1 MVSADDATSE
11 NLLPWLGS
19 GFLASGA
26 AATDDVVEDAATPF
40 DRRRHGMIVGM
51 GAAAF
56 VVESAEATRERG
68 IQPICE
74 VLGAVTANS
83 AYHGT
88 RLDVEH
94 IGQVMENLVR
104 QAEARG
110 MDRHATA
117 RETVFVS
124 HETYTPARGG
134 SAAAEINALRHVFG
148 RDADAVVI
156 TNTKGFTGHAM
167 GAGIEDVVAIKALET
182 GIVPPVPNFKE
193 PDPELGMLNLSTGG
207 AYPVRYALR
216 LAAGFGSQ
224 IAMALLRWTPV
235 PDGRRRSPDDLGYGY
250 RIVEPATWQRWLDR
264 VSGQAGA
271 RLEVVQRR
279 LRVVDGAAPAVT
291 AVPVAP
297 EPVALAEPV
306 IAPQPVAVPE
316 PLPEP
321 AAATATAAPAAAAAA
336 ADDVTA
342 AVVDIVSGLTGYPPE
357 LLDVDLDMEADLG
370 VDTVKQAEVFA
381 AVRERFNVAR
391 DDNLKLRDFPTLSH
405 VIGWSRRRRPFPR
418 PRRSRPRRKPRRR
431 NRPTTGYHAGYRS
444 SRCGRTCRCARPPG

>member
-1 MVSADDATSE
+1 
-11 NLLPWLGS
+11 
-19 GFLASGA
+19 
-26 AATDDVVEDAATPF
+26 
-40 DRRRHGMIVGM
+40 
-51 GAAAF
+51 
-56 VVESAEATRERG
+56 
-68 IQPICE
+68 
-74 VLGAVTANS
+74 
-83 AYHGT
+83 
-88 RLDVEH
+88 
-94 IGQVMENLVR
+94 
-104 QAEARG
+104 
-110 MDRHATA
+110 
-117 RETVFVS
+117 
-124 HETYTPARGG
+124 
-134 SAAAEINALRHVFG
+134 VFG

-250 RIVEPATWQRWLDR
+250 RIVDPATWQRWLDR

-357 LLDVDLDMEADLG
+357 LLDVDLDMEADRG
-370 VDTVKQAEVFA
+370 VAT
-381 AVRERFNVAR
+381 
-391 DDNLKLRDFPTLSH
+391 
-405 VIGWSRRRRPFPR
+405 
-418 PRRSRPRRKPRRR
+418 
-431 NRPTTGYHAGYRS
+431 
-444 SRCGRTCRCARPPG
+444 